1 MPCSLECLIRVP
13 CLASEMPTDSSDS
26 LPALRKQIITVSED
40 KNWEFVVKTPAYL
53 VCSNHCPW
61 QTAGRKE
68 LKHLGE
74 KEDCVL
80 KKAIFAWQGFWKIG
94 FHKGKATEYVIMGK
108 DAQFMLICN
117 HHHQDP
123 TQCGPQSKAT
133 QLHPLAFSFYPQNK
147 SPSAFLLQREGWS
160 WPAPVPAT
168 HAWNTCAIL
177 LDTGETHLARKVI
190 CMTHQNSLSR
200 KLLVFLNVVLSLQR
214 LSYSDVDLQG
224 SKAKLVSQASR

>member
-1 MPCSLECLIRVP
+1 MPGSLECLIRVP

-26 LPALRKQIITVSED
+26 LPALRKETITVSED

-133 QLHPLAFSFYPQNK
+133 QLHPLAFSFYPQN
-147 SPSAFLLQREGWS
+147 SSHHLPFSYREKAGHGLHLCQ
-160 WPAPVPAT
+160 PLTPEIHVPYCLT
-168 HAWNTCAIL
+168 HEKPT
-177 LDTGETHLARKVI
+177 
-190 CMTHQNSLSR
+190 
-200 KLLVFLNVVLSLQR
+200 
-214 LSYSDVDLQG
+214 
-224 SKAKLVSQASR
+224 